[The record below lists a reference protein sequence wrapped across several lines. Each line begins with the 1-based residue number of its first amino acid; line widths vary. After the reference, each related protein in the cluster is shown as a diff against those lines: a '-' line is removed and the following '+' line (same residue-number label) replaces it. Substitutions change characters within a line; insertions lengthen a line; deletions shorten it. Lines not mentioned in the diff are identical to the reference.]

1 MPESDALTAERLL
14 ARLPG
19 GFPPPRSKLQVPTW
33 QLAAQLFAASNGRV
47 KLREL
52 CSACRVSHRTAWRLR
67 EALRDSAAMI
77 ADDARRSALPP
88 RHRHPD
94 HSPQFQGDAR

>member
-19 GFPPPRSKLQVPTW
+19 GFPPPRTKLQGPTW

-52 CSACRVSHRTAWRLR
+52 CSACRVSHRTAWRIR

-77 ADDARRSALPP
+77 ADDARRRPLPPP
-88 RHRHPD
+88 RHPH
-94 HSPQFQGDAR
+94 HSQHLQGEAR

>member
-19 GFPPPRSKLQVPTW
+19 GFPPPRTKLQGPTW

-52 CSACRVSHRTAWRLR
+52 CSACEVSHRTAWRIR
-67 EALRDSAAMI
+67 EALRDSAGII
-77 ADDARRSALPP
+77 ADEARRSPLPP
-88 RHRHPD
+88 PRHPD
-94 HSPQFQGDAR
+94 HSRHFQGEAR